1 MQILQ
6 FVPDYKL
13 NLLSPDL
20 LDEHDFDKFR
30 TGLGAAMQFLKHQ
43 HDDNMD
49 WIQNNQ
55 RMQAIDR
62 NTADFIQTTTGTDLH
77 LKDDDEVINM
87 CRAWENSMKQ
97 AEARGE
103 TRGEARLSRL
113 ISHLL
118 SLGKTDEIL
127 SATKNDVLRNQLYEK
142 YSIV

>member
-1 MQILQ
+1 M
-6 FVPDYKL
+6 
-13 NLLSPDL
+13 SPDL
-20 LDEHDFDKFR
+20 LDEQDFDKFR
-30 TGLGAAMQFLKHQ
+30 TSLGAAMQFLKHQ

-49 WIQNNQ
+49 WIQNNK

-77 LKDDDEVINM
+77 LNDDDEVINM

-103 TRGEARLSRL
+103 ARGEAKCEDKLSRL

-118 SLGKTDEIL
+118 SLGKTDEVL
-127 SATKNDVLRNQLYEK
+127 SATKNAVLRNQLYEK
-142 YSIV
+142 YSIS